1 MKKRKSGILLILAL
15 MFTGLFVG
23 CGKSEKK
30 EKVTSIKPVNILTMS
45 SNITLAQVVQSQLK
59 KVGIPSKITEKKDY
73 STYLDDLVNGSFD
86 ITATGWTTVTGNP
99 DYAVMSLFH
108 TNGDYNR
115 YGIADNELD
124 MNLEAGRAA
133 KIGSSQFKEAYKNV
147 EKIVN
152 EKAYIVPLYAG
163 QRTVGTSKD
172 LEGIILAKSRSFML
186 EKLKWSKKSG
196 KSNEIDPVY
205 IRHTSIALTSLD
217 PIKANDGTVFS
228 INTNLYS
235 RLVNL
240 DPNDQII
247 SGLANSWYSKDQTNF
262 YFSIQEGA
270 KFSNGDIITPED
282 IKFSLDRAKDKNTP
296 GNRVYTVQGSMKN
309 IEILDKDSVDKEI
322 LSKLSK
328 NGNIISK
335 QIIKI
340 ETKEAYGQLYNMLA
354 HTSGGI
360 VSKKAVEKAGN
371 SYGDINNISSLVSS
385 GPYVLSEIDKQRN
398 EIRFIRNDY
407 YYDKA
412 IMKNIIY
419 KVIPDASGS
428 VLALQSGDV
437 NYIYTI
443 PEDSRDSIENG
454 EGTNLVARPSNGFT
468 YLAFNDGVGGPRVT
482 TNEDFRKAIYYAIDP
497 QEILTIVLNGNG
509 KIGASP
515 LSPVVDGTESETG
528 YKRPNYNVIKA
539 KEYLEKYK
547 STLN

>member
-1 MKKRKSGILLILAL
+1 MKKRKSGIFLILAL
-15 MFTGLFVG
+15 MFVGLFVG

-30 EKVTSIKPVNILTMS
+30 DEGPSIKPLNILAMS

-59 KVGIPSKITEKKDY
+59 KVGISSKITEKKDY

-86 ITATGWTTVTGNP
+86 ITAAGWTTVTGNP

-115 YGIADNELD
+115 YGLADKELD
-124 MNLEAGRAA
+124 MNLELGRTA

-147 EKIVN
+147 EKIIN

-163 QRTVGTSKD
+163 QRTLGTSKD
-172 LEGIILAKSRSFML
+172 LEGVILAKSRSFIL
-186 EKLKWSKKSG
+186 EKLKWSKESG
-196 KSNEIDPVY
+196 KSDETDPVY
-205 IRHTSIALTSLD
+205 IRHTTVALTSLD

-240 DPNDQII
+240 DPNDQIV
-247 SGLANSWYSKDQTNF
+247 SGLASSWYSNDQTNF
-262 YFSIQEGA
+262 YFSIQENA
-270 KFSNGDIITPED
+270 KFSNGATITPED
-282 IKFSLDRAKDKNTP
+282 IKFSLDRAKDKNTL

-309 IEILDKDSVDKEI
+309 IEILDRDLVDKDIIVE
-322 LSKLSK
+322 LSK
-328 NGNIISK
+328 NGTAVSK
-335 QIIKI
+335 KIIKI

-360 VSKKAVEKAGN
+360 VSKDAIEKFGD
-371 SYGDINNISSLVSS
+371 SYGDVNNINSLVSS
-385 GPYVLSEIDKQRN
+385 GPYVLDALDKQKN
-398 EIRFIRNDY
+398 EIRFVRNEY

-412 IMKNIIY
+412 IIKNIIY

-443 PEDSRDSIENG
+443 PEDSRESVDAG
-454 EGTNLVARPSNGFT
+454 EKTNLIARASNGFT
-468 YLAFNDGVGGPRVT
+468 YLAFNNGVGGPRVT
-482 TNEDFRKAIYYAIDP
+482 TNEDFRKAMYYAIDP

-515 LSPVVDGTESETG
+515 LSPVVDGTGNETG
-528 YKRPNYNVIKA
+528 YKRPSYNIEKA
-539 KEYLEKYK
+539 KKYLEKYK
-547 STLN
+547 ATLN